1 MNQPKVG
8 RFVTDNNI
16 RAYLLLSFTALCWGA
31 NAIFG
36 RVAVG
41 EISPML
47 LVTLRWLSVLILLV
61 LFARKHLVRDWPV
74 LRHHMLF
81 VCLMGTLGFTAFNA
95 LFYVAAHSTSAINI
109 GILQGSIP
117 VFVLLGTF
125 LLYQSRISRLQACGV
140 AVTLVGVMIVASG
153 GDLTQLKDLSINRGD
168 FFMLLACFFY
178 AAYSIGLSR
187 RPSVSA
193 LGLFTAMAIVAF
205 VASLP
210 LLAIE
215 IYNLGFT
222 PPTLTG
228 WVVVALVAL
237 LPSFIAQIFFI
248 HGVGLIGPGRAGV
261 FVNLVPVFAS
271 IMAVLYLQETF
282 EVFHAVSLSL
292 VLGGIW
298 LSEIGKTR

>member
-1 MNQPKVG
+1 MNQSKIG
-8 RFVTDNNI
+8 RVVTDHNI
-16 RAYLLLSFTALCWGA
+16 QAYLLLSFTALCWGA

-74 LRHHMLF
+74 LRHHLLF

-117 VFVLLGTF
+117 IFVLLGTF
-125 LLYQSRISRLQACGV
+125 LLYQSRISRLQAGGV

-153 GDLTQLKDLSINRGD
+153 GDLTLLKDLSINRGD
-168 FFMLLACFFY
+168 FLMLLACFFY

-187 RPSVSA
+187 RPPVSA
-193 LGLFTAMAIVAF
+193 LGLFTAMAVVAF

-215 IYNLGFT
+215 IYTLGFT

-228 WVVVALVAL
+228 WAVVALVAL

-271 IMAVLYLQETF
+271 IMAVLYLQEAF
-282 EVFHAVSLSL
+282 EVFHAVSLGL

-298 LSEIGKTR
+298 LSEIGKTG

>member
-1 MNQPKVG
+1 MNQPKVS
-8 RFVTDNNI
+8 RVVTDHNI

-61 LFARKHLVRDWPV
+61 LFARKNLVRDWPV
-74 LRHHMLF
+74 LRHHLLF

-117 VFVLLGTF
+117 IFVLLGTF
-125 LLYQSRISRLQACGV
+125 LLYQSRISRLQAGGV

-153 GDLTQLKDLSINRGD
+153 GDLTQLMDLSINRGD
-168 FFMLLACFFY
+168 FLMLLACFFY

-215 IYNLGFT
+215 IYTLGFT

-228 WVVVALVAL
+228 WAVVALVAL

-271 IMAVLYLQETF
+271 IMAVLYLQEAF
-282 EVFHAVSLSL
+282 EVFHAVSLGL

-298 LSEIGKTR
+298 LSEIGKTG

>member
-1 MNQPKVG
+1 MNQSKVS
-8 RFVTDNNI
+8 RVVTDHNI
-16 RAYLLLSFTALCWGA
+16 QAYLLLSFTALCWGA

-74 LRHHMLF
+74 LRHHLLF

-117 VFVLLGTF
+117 IFVLLGTF
-125 LLYQSRISRLQACGV
+125 LLFQSRISRLQAGGV

-153 GDLTQLKDLSINRGD
+153 GDLTQLTDLSINRGD
-168 FFMLLACFFY
+168 FLMLLACFFY

-187 RPSVSA
+187 RPPVSA

-210 LLAIE
+210 LLTIE
-215 IYNLGFT
+215 IYTLGFT

-228 WVVVALVAL
+228 WAVVALVAL

-271 IMAVLYLQETF
+271 IMAVLYLQEAF
-282 EVFHAVSLSL
+282 EVFHAVSLGL

-298 LSEIGKTR
+298 LSEIGKTG

>member
-1 MNQPKVG
+1 MNQPKVS
-8 RFVTDNNI
+8 RVVTDHNI
-16 RAYLLLSFTALCWGA
+16 QAYLLLSFTALCWGA

-117 VFVLLGTF
+117 IFVLLGTF
-125 LLYQSRISRLQACGV
+125 FLYQSRISRLQAGGV

-168 FFMLLACFFY
+168 FLMLLACFFY

-215 IYNLGFT
+215 IYTLGFT

-228 WVVVALVAL
+228 WAVVALVAL

-271 IMAVLYLQETF
+271 IMAVLYLQEAF
-282 EVFHAVSLSL
+282 EIFHAVSLGL

-298 LSEIGKTR
+298 LSEIGKNG

>member
-1 MNQPKVG
+1 MNQSKIG
-8 RFVTDNNI
+8 RVVTDHNI
-16 RAYLLLSFTALCWGA
+16 QAYLLLSFTALCWGA

-47 LVTLRWLSVLILLV
+47 LVTLRWLSVLVLLV

-74 LRHHMLF
+74 LRHHLLF

-117 VFVLLGTF
+117 IFVLLGTF
-125 LLYQSRISRLQACGV
+125 LLYQSRISRLQAGGV

-153 GDLTQLKDLSINRGD
+153 GDLTLLKDLSINQGD
-168 FFMLLACFFY
+168 FLMLLACFFY

-187 RPSVSA
+187 RPPVSA
-193 LGLFTAMAIVAF
+193 LGLFTAMAVVAF

-215 IYNLGFT
+215 IYTLGFT

-228 WVVVALVAL
+228 WAVVALVAL

-271 IMAVLYLQETF
+271 IMAVLYLQEAF

-298 LSEIGKTR
+298 LSEIGKTG